1 MQANAKKNKTTYCN
15 ISLDTHDIANKNY
28 AQNISVHAHT
38 QSPNRQ
44 FKVFRINFC
53 FAQDTQ
59 FLHKYTNTPATLF
72 FFRFVFGVVWLLLK
86 KKQSYTKYRD
96 LFSSS
101 SFFLFLLY
109 HQKCNFVNSIHF
121 LILGMHWFCDEM
133 VFPLLID
140 ITHEYTTDFIWTA
153 HKINQSAKY
162 QLNFILQSLIFRDN
176 HDDDDDDDD
185 EWQINKQISTTIHSA
200 LNTYNH

>member
-1 MQANAKKNKTTYCN
+1 MHQQSAIISTLKCKRTQKNKTTYCN

-38 QSPNRQ
+38 HNHQIGNLKC
-44 FKVFRINFC
+44 FVFFL

-59 FLHKYTNTPATLF
+59 FLHTYTNTPATLF

-121 LILGMHWFCDEM
+121 LILGMH
-133 VFPLLID
+133 
-140 ITHEYTTDFIWTA
+140 
-153 HKINQSAKY
+153 
-162 QLNFILQSLIFRDN
+162 
-176 HDDDDDDDD
+176 
-185 EWQINKQISTTIHSA
+185 
-200 LNTYNH
+200 